1 MGTHLESTLHR
12 RNPGGC
18 SSPVTPSVC
27 LSDSVLLCP
36 SPCCLFPLYLCLSH
50 LYTYLFISSSFCS
63 SSVFVFLF
71 PIYTSLSIPSPICFF
86 LFLFLFQLFS
96 FSLSVSYSSPFSSLS
111 SMSFFFSLSLSIS
124 SSPIFLLSFFYV
136 SVGPDRLDLSDRLTD
151 NLSICLSVCPAVRLA
166 GAVLQHSRPSR
177 LCGCTRIA
185 LLEILYLARLKNN
198 RSDQPQTQTTRSG
211 PVRSDTVAC

>member
-36 SPCCLFPLYLCLSH
+36 SPCCLFPLYLCLAH

-71 PIYTSLSIPSPICFF
+71 PIYTSLSIPSPICFL

-96 FSLSVSYSSPFSSLS
+96 F
-111 SMSFFFSLSLSIS
+111 SLSIS